1 MLDSGLKSPFLD
13 ELPFTGES
21 QQGRADPGIELQVGG
36 IAGNDDRREVGD
48 TTIPPYRWICSIAY
62 EAGGRTLDGGTGCL
76 ISNRHV
82 LTAAHVIRNKATAPA
97 SHSVYVYPGR
107 HFGGAP
113 FGRFMAARAR
123 VSASPFDF
131 GLITLDSPVDP
142 TLLWWG
148 HPSSRAVWWSEAL
161 IPLRDL
167 VNPGIP
173 LSTAGYPSAMDR
185 QRRRMFEST
194 GATVPHHFGGSF
206 RHTLDTTEG
215 QSGSPIWTVRNG
227 LYVLIGIATSYDR
240 TGQLASFV
248 QVIQGEVNR
257 WMAEDTPRVERRIA
271 LEIPYRWVCRLE
283 VHDNDLRRA
292 VGYGTGLLISNRHVL
307 TSAQVIHG
315 FSRDRR
321 KYSVRVTP
329 GYEFGKEA
337 FGSTTASKARVS
349 PRFSPE
355 SRDGSADYGL
365 LTLSRSIGSAT
376 FASIK
381 NAALGYWGG
390 ESHRTRHVRR
400 RLERQTSSHC
410 GVLAVVRRR
419 RRVPHASGC
428 VRSNRGSSAGQILHK
443 ASLKLDAP
451 GAPLWVEAGK
461 RRVLIGIASSVFSK
475 DSGVNWGCYLSQET
489 LSHLMQ
495 WVNEDYEKREL
506 EAGDRFSQDELESV
520 LAAPDTED
528 SPGQPST
535 SGTHEE

>member
-21 QQGRADPGIELQVGG
+21 QQEAGLDPGIEFQV
-36 IAGNDDRREVGD
+36 AGRTAGSEVGD
-48 TTIPPYRWICSIAY
+48 TTLPPYRWICSIAY
-62 EAGGRTLDGGTGCL
+62 EAGGQTLEGGSGCL

-107 HFGGAP
+107 HFSGQP
-113 FGRFMAARAR
+113 FGRFMVARAR

-142 TLLWWG
+142 ALQWWG
-148 HPSSRAVWWSEAL
+148 HSSSRAVWWREAL
-161 IPLRDL
+161 IPLGEL
-167 VNPGIP
+167 VNPGIS
-173 LSTAGYPSAMDR
+173 LSTAGYPRAMDR
-185 QRRRMFEST
+185 QRRRMYEST
-194 GATVPHHFGGSF
+194 GATVPRAFGGSF

-227 LYVLIGIATSYDR
+227 LHVLIGIATSYDR
-240 TGQLASFV
+240 TSPLASFV
-248 QVIQGEVNR
+248 QVIQREVNS
-257 WMAEDTPRVERRIA
+257 WVDEDTPRVERRIA
-271 LEIPYRWVCRLE
+271 LEMPHRWVCRLE

-329 GYEFGKEA
+329 GYELGKEA

-365 LTLSRSIGSAT
+365 LTLSRPIGSGT
-376 FASIK
+376 FSSIK

-390 ESHRTRHVRR
+390 ASHELVKSAADWSGKPARIAAFSR
-400 RLERQTSSHC
+400 SS
-410 GVLAVVRRR
+410 GGGGY
-419 RRVPHASGC
+419 HALREGSGRI
-428 VRSNRGSSAGQILHK
+428 VGLQRGQILHK

-451 GAPLWVEAGK
+451 GAPLWVEEAK
-461 RRVLIGIASSVFSK
+461 RKVLIGIASSVFSK

-520 LAAPDTED
+520 LAAPDIT
-528 SPGQPST
+528 G
-535 SGTHEE
+535 SGEE